1 MTDYPRRK
9 TSMKNLQEILNSAYQ
24 RGNELS
30 GGTLDILKAAVQS
43 FNEANVSQAAAS
55 LAYYAMFSLFP
66 LLLAL
71 VSIGGLILKGE
82 NVSQK
87 MVTSVTRFIPV
98 SENLIRSN
106 IEQVLARRGTIGVIG
121 LIGLLWSG
129 MGVFTVLTQQINRAW
144 TDAEPRGFLQNR
156 LVALGLVGVLAV
168 LLLLPFLTTPILG
181 VLGQLDLPSWD
192 KATFYKAFPWR
203 LLSSGLPMLLTFLMF
218 LGLYHWVP
226 NTEVR
231 WSDALW
237 GAIFVTLAWE
247 GAKRGFTWY
256 VGSSLVNYPLVYGS
270 LSTVIALLFWIYIS
284 SWLALF
290 GAHLSAAVASKR
302 SNRADQA

>member
-1 MTDYPRRK
+1 
-9 TSMKNLQEILNSAYQ
+9 MKNPKEILESAYR

-30 GGTLDILKAAVQS
+30 GGTLDILEAAVQG
-43 FNEANVSQAAAS
+43 FNETNVSQAAAS
-55 LAYYAMFSLFP
+55 LAYYTMFSLFP

-71 VSIGGLILKGE
+71 VSIGGLILGE

-87 MVTSVTRFIPV
+87 VVTPVTRFIPV

-106 IEQVLARRGTIGVIG
+106 IEQVLAQRGTIGFIG

-144 TDAEPRGFLQNR
+144 TDANPRSFLQNR
-156 LVALGLVGVLAV
+156 LVALGLVGVLAA
-168 LLLLPFLTTPILG
+168 LLLLPFLTTPILD
-181 VLGQLDLPSWD
+181 VLGQLDLPAWE
-192 KATFYKAFPWR
+192 KAAFYKALPWK
-203 LLSSGLPMLLTFLMF
+203 LLSSVLPMLLTFLIF

-237 GAIFVTLAWE
+237 GATFVTLAWE

-256 VGSSLVNYPLVYGS
+256 VSSSLVNYPLVYGS
-270 LSTVIALLFWIYIS
+270 LSTVIALMLWIYIS

-290 GAHLSAAVASKR
+290 GAHLSAAVASRGKR
-302 SNRADQA
+302 SDSKTAQTH